1 MSTVRTFVR
10 ATAVVAGSS
19 AALLFGGLM
28 GTAHADPA
36 PVPAPDISQQLVGT
50 AAQAPQL
57 LQSVAGALGGQPAT
71 PPPLASAAIKMPQQ
85 AAPTTGSSL
94 LPGLASPT
102 QASSAAPGL
111 GIPGLTTPAPAASS
125 TTPGLGIPGLTT
137 PAPAATSTTPGLS
150 LPGLTSP
157 TPAATT
163 PLTGIPGL
171 TPAAA
176 APSTNPAGMLP
187 QAQLNLPQIPGLPFP
202 LPQQVSLPGDLTSLL
217 GGGSPL
223 TGGLASA
230 AGLPAAA
237 AAPAA
242 TLPATT
248 LPLAAAP
255 VLPASAGA
263 SLFPVS
269 ALP

>member
-1 MSTVRTFVR
+1 MSTIGTFVR

-19 AALLFGGLM
+19 AALLLGGLM
-28 GTAHADPA
+28 GTAHADPVA
-36 PVPAPDISQQLVGT
+36 PMPAPDISQQLVGT
-50 AAQAPQL
+50 AAQAPQM
-57 LQSVAGALGGQPAT
+57 LQNVAGALGGQPAT

-94 LPGLASPT
+94 LPGLASPNQT
-102 QASSAAPGL
+102 TSAAPSL
-111 GIPGLTTPAPAASS
+111 GIPGLTSPT
-125 TTPGLGIPGLTT
+125 
-137 PAPAATSTTPGLS
+137 PAATSATSGLS

-157 TPAATT
+157 TPAATS
-163 PLTGIPGL
+163 PITGIPGL

-176 APSTNPAGMLP
+176 APATNPAGMLP

-217 GGGSPL
+217 GGSPL
-223 TGGLASA
+223 SSGLASA
-230 AGLPAAA
+230 AGIPAAA

-242 TLPATT
+242 ALPTAS
-248 LPLAAAP
+248 LPLATAP
-255 VLPASAGA
+255 VLPASTGA
-263 SLFPVS
+263 ALFPVA

>member
-19 AALLFGGLM
+19 AALLMGGLM

-36 PVPAPDISQQLVGT
+36 PLPAPNIGEQLVGT
-50 AAQAPQL
+50 AANAPQV
-57 LQSVAGALGGQPAT
+57 LQNVAGALGGQPAT

-85 AAPTTGSSL
+85 AATTTPGATSL

-102 QASSAAPGL
+102 PATSA
-111 GIPGLTTPAPAASS
+111 
-125 TTPGLGIPGLTT
+125 TPGLGIPGLTS
-137 PAPAATSTTPGLS
+137 PAPAATSTPGLS
-150 LPGLTSP
+150 LPGLTP
-157 TPAATT
+157 TAPAATA
-163 PLTGIPGL
+163 
-171 TPAAA
+171 PA
-176 APSTNPAGMLP
+176 TNPAGMLP

-202 LPQQVSLPGDLTSLL
+202 LPQQVSLPGDLTALL
-217 GGGSPL
+217 TGGSPL

-230 AGLPAAA
+230 AGIPAASLPTASLPAASL
-237 AAPAA
+237 PAA
-242 TLPATT
+242 S

-255 VLPASAGA
+255 VLPAAAGA

>member
-1 MSTVRTFVR
+1 MSTIRTLFR

-19 AALLFGGLM
+19 AALLMGGLM

-36 PVPAPDISQQLVGT
+36 PVPTPDISQQLVGT
-50 AAQAPQL
+50 AAQAPQM
-57 LQSVAGALGGQPAT
+57 LQNVAGALGGQPAT

-85 AAPTTGSSL
+85 AAAPTAGSSL

-102 QASSAAPGL
+102 PASTTPGL
-111 GIPGLTTPAPAASS
+111 GLPGFTSPAATSTPSLGLPGLTTPAA
-125 TTPGLGIPGLTT
+125 
-137 PAPAATSTTPGLS
+137 APA
-150 LPGLTSP
+150 TSP
-157 TPAATT
+157 A
-163 PLTGIPGL
+163 
-171 TPAAA
+171 
-176 APSTNPAGMLP
+176 SMLP

-217 GGGSPL
+217 TGGSPL
-223 TGGLASA
+223 SSGLASA
-230 AGLPAAA
+230 AGIPSVAAPTATLPLT

-242 TLPATT
+242 T

-255 VLPASAGA
+255 VLPSTAGA